1 MIKLK
6 LIKFSN
12 EEIIVNDVVT
22 HNVYADG
29 LRLAVPK
36 EKEITFDH
44 RVKEIGHTNKVIVP
58 SNIKEYQVLFFDSKK
73 YAREEANKMFGKD
86 ISDQMDIDNEDPF
99 IPRYD

>member
-12 EEIIVNDVVT
+12 EEIIVDDVVT
-22 HNVYADG
+22 HNVYSDG

-44 RVKEIGHTNKVIVP
+44 KVKEIGQTNKVIVP
-58 SNIKEYQVLFFDSKK
+58 INIKQYQVLFDSKK

>member
-12 EEIIVNDVVT
+12 EEIIVDDVVT
-22 HNVYADG
+22 HNVYSDG

-44 RVKEIGHTNKVIVP
+44 RVKEIGQTNKVIVP
-58 SNIKEYQVLFFDSKK
+58 INIKQYQVLFDSKK

>member
-12 EEIIVNDVVT
+12 EEIIVDDVVT
-22 HNVYADG
+22 HNVYSDG

-36 EKEITFDH
+36 EKEITFKH
-44 RVKEIGHTNKVIVP
+44 RVKEIGQINKVIVP
-58 SNIKEYQVLFFDSKK
+58 SNIKEYQVLFDSRK
-73 YAREEANKMFGKD
+73 YAKREADKMFEKD

-99 IPRYD
+99 IPRY